1 MGELEAKRERMQ
13 RLVGQWRAS
22 KEPLARFA
30 RAHGLTTWR
39 LRYWSEQF
47 GPKRPQA
54 RTRRS
59 RPTFAPVRVVDDGG
73 ALGAA
78 ALEIRLAAGDVIRAS
93 HELPIER
100 LTRLI
105 RVLRERC

>member
-1 MGELEAKRERMQ
+1 MDELEAKRERMQ

-30 RAHGLTTWR
+30 RKHGLTTWR
-39 LRYWSEQF
+39 LRYWSARF
-47 GPKRPQA
+47 GPKRAQRNTRSA
-54 RTRRS
+54 R
-59 RPTFAPVRVVDDGG
+59 PVFAPVRVVDDGG
-73 ALGAA
+73 MLGPA

-93 HELPIER
+93 QDLPVER